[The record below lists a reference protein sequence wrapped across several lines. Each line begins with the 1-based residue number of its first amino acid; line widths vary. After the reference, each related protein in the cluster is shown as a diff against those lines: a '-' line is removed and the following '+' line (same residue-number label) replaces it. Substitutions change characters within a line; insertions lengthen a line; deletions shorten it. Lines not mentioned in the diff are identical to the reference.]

1 MIATAIRPIIH
12 DDAKQAHTQS
22 LGAANLTT
30 CPHYI
35 KDIGPL
41 VFVTFDEHGA
51 KFILNLTPAK
61 ARLAAACLVAGAC
74 EAEAMERK
82 AHQKAERRT
91 AALAKSI

>member
-1 MIATAIRPIIH
+1 MTATAQINTDEDVKR
-12 DDAKQAHTQS
+12 AQHTHP
-22 LGAANLTT
+22 LGVANLTT